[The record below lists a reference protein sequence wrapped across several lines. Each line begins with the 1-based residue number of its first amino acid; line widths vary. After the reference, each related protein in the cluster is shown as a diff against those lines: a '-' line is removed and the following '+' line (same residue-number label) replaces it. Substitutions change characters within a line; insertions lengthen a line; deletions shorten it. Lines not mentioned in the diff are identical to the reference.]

1 MNRLLFLFV
10 CLISIFSFG
19 QNTYDYNDRL
29 ISDQNFNKDGEL
41 TVTRKYFYN
50 IDVLSHELWY
60 NPDNK
65 LVVRY
70 NYNETGNVIEIIKY
84 SPWKKEIAITEK
96 EIYYYDSKEQ
106 LIFSLYTDNQTITE
120 KIYNSR
126 GDDIHKIYHQE
137 KTTIESI
144 LKKEGK
150 YFKASKGYKLVK
162 YPSNVIKEEGF
173 YENSMKQGFWVYY
186 HNNGE
191 AKEEGIYYMGEKN
204 EIWSEY
210 TKDGNLIR
218 ESEWFDGFLQN
229 EICWDI
235 NYKRTKCK

>member
-1 MNRLLFLFV
+1 MIKYLIIILNFLSLLT
-10 CLISIFSFG
+10 FG

-50 IDVLSHELWY
+50 ADQLTHELWY
-60 NPDNK
+60 NPDKK

-70 NYNETGNVIEIIKY
+70 NYNETGNVSEIIKY
-84 SPWKKEIAITEK
+84 SPWKKEIIITEN
-96 EIYYYDSKEQ
+96 EIYYYGNNEQ
-106 LIFSLYTDNQTITE
+106 LTFSLYNYKETLIE

-126 GDDIHKIYHQE
+126 GDDIHKIYHPD
-137 KTTIESI
+137 KTTIESV

-150 YFKASKGYKLVK
+150 YFNASKGYKLVK
-162 YPSNVIKEEGF
+162 YPNNVIKEEGF

-191 AKEEGIYYMGEKN
+191 AKEEGVYYMGEKN

-210 TKDGNLIR
+210 TTEGNLIR

-235 NYKRTKCK
+235 NYKITKCK